1 MNRFEFPAP
10 PNELAVVGEKK
21 DDPEQLLLLGV
32 DGRYYAY
39 TLPEGDTEPVEP
51 DENWAVEADTDEL
64 FT

>member
-1 MNRFEFPAP
+1 MNFPASPTP

-51 DENWAVEADTDEL
+51 DDNWEVESDTDDL

>member
-1 MNRFEFPAP
+1 MNISDSHPP

-39 TLPEGDTEPVEP
+39 TLPWGDTQRVEP
-51 DENWAVEADTDEL
+51 DEDWAVEATTDEL